1 MYICKKKIRSTINH
15 INCNL
20 SIFLKKKCTY
30 ATLCIETGMMFYFL
44 HRSQFQREKVHKI
57 PRFQFIRGGLYYYKS
72 VIYISLKGVLVRP
85 GFSNKF
91 YIASSSLRAHK
102 YGSTATPRFSHSFV
116 HQMFSHMFLAGKN
129 AATRLS
135 LARHLQSFK
144 KNMQKKFFTL

>member
-1 MYICKKKIRSTINH
+1 MLLF
-15 INCNL
+15 L
-20 SIFLKKKCTY
+20 SVHSKFCF
-30 ATLCIETGMMFYFL
+30 ETGMMSFLL
-44 HRSQFQREKVHKI
+44 HRSQWQREKVHKNTQI
-57 PRFQFIRGGLYYYKS
+57 QYIRGGLYYYKS

-85 GFSNKF
+85 GFSHKF

-135 LARHLQSFK
+135 LARHLQSFTFSYL
-144 KNMQKKFFTL
+144 NKFFTL